1 MLYYLN
7 CNDSTHWK
15 KKAKNGFDIRFI
27 LSQDSGVL
35 DHMKIAVITDTNSGM
50 LPGDAEEHGII
61 LQPMPVIIDGKEYR
75 EGENLDDDHFYQMLA
90 DGSVVHT
97 SQPAA
102 GDVIDLWKKVLKDYD
117 EIVHIPMSS
126 GLSGT
131 CQSAMLYADEFDG
144 RVHVV
149 DNQRIS
155 VTQRQSAL
163 DARAMADNGMTGA
176 EIRSRLEETKAESH
190 IYIMVDTLE
199 YLKKGGRITPA
210 AAAIGGVLHLKP
222 VLQIQGD
229 KLDAFSKCRGIRN
242 AKKIMTDAVA
252 TGIEQEFGGI
262 RYTGKPGAWIGL
274 AHTHN
279 SEAAEAYVC
288 ETREHFPG
296 FDVHMDRLP
305 ISIACH
311 IGPGALALTCT
322 KVLPEG
328 VQYP

>member
-131 CQSAMLYADEFDG
+131 CQSDGGQWHDRCGDQEPSRGNQSGIPHLY
-144 RVHVV
+144 H
-149 DNQRIS
+149 
-155 VTQRQSAL
+155 
-163 DARAMADNGMTGA
+163 
-176 EIRSRLEETKAESH
+176 
-190 IYIMVDTLE
+190 
-199 YLKKGGRITPA
+199 GG
-210 AAAIGGVLHLKP
+210 
-222 VLQIQGD
+222 
-229 KLDAFSKCRGIRN
+229 
-242 AKKIMTDAVA
+242 
-252 TGIEQEFGGI
+252 
-262 RYTGKPGAWIGL
+262 
-274 AHTHN
+274 
-279 SEAAEAYVC
+279 
-288 ETREHFPG
+288 
-296 FDVHMDRLP
+296 
-305 ISIACH
+305 
-311 IGPGALALTCT
+311 
-322 KVLPEG
+322 
-328 VQYP
+328 YP